1 MRIAKCKPKFTNVNC
16 CAADAPLRN
25 AVRANVRCGGA
36 AWSNADEGGE
46 RNVAPPLRSFAR
58 TASAAAQPQRC
69 ALLDY
74 KLLPQS
80 SAYSDMDYLF
90 LPIINHL
97 VDINFSFFNHFLNQ
111 VKQLRQ
117 FPF

>member
-69 ALLDY
+69 ALLHY
-74 KLLPQS
+74 KLPSQLLS
-80 SAYSDMDYLF
+80 GAYMDYLF
-90 LPIINHL
+90 LSIVNHL
-97 VDINFSFFNHFLNQ
+97 VYIYFSAFYHFLYQ
-111 VKQLRQ
+111 VE
-117 FPF
+117 

>member
-1 MRIAKCKPKFTNVNC
+1 MRIAKCKPKFTNVNYS
-16 CAADAPLRN
+16 AADAPLRN

-69 ALLDY
+69 ALLHY
-74 KLLPQS
+74 KLLSQLLS
-80 SAYSDMDYLF
+80 GAYMDYLF
-90 LPIINHL
+90 LSIVNHL
-97 VDINFSFFNHFLNQ
+97 VYIYFSTFYHPLYQ
-111 VKQLRQ
+111 VE
-117 FPF
+117 